1 MKILVGIMY
10 CIENEFNQCIAAIK
24 NQTHK
29 DFEYFVVQNL
39 PNKEAHEQLYQTFM
53 SNTNFYDYFIKV
65 DADMVIAR
73 NTFFEEVIEYLYEKP
88 DVDDLEILIH
98 DFFTDT
104 LIFGL
109 HVYSNRYVW
118 KKNDEKIFVDIP
130 QNNQFKYIKDTNRLV
145 PAAYHCPNPSDF
157 QSFHFGVHKAIKVM
171 QRGREGVDNK
181 FLAGHW
187 SNVSIIRERFLN
199 SRNLK
204 VGFAALGAEI
214 ALRRWFD
221 FRQTDY
227 NNQKLI
233 SAFTRVK
240 DFQVKDM
247 VSYTNSFSL
256 KSMSFL
262 SGNLRREAIT
272 HIHGNKS
279 LSLNSLRDLLYLVRN

>member
-1 MKILVGIMY
+1 MY

>member
-1 MKILVGIMY
+1 
-10 CIENEFNQCIAAIK
+10 
-24 NQTHK
+24 
-29 DFEYFVVQNL
+29 
-39 PNKEAHEQLYQTFM
+39 
-53 SNTNFYDYFIKV
+53 
-65 DADMVIAR
+65 MVIAR

-199 SRNLK
+199 SRNLT